1 MFFDNI
7 VGNPWVVKIV
17 AALAILLI
25 GFVIGRFFGNISR
38 IVIKE
43 LELNSIIRRKI
54 NIKFNLENYA
64 YYIISFIIYIFAIDI
79 ALNQLGITKIVLII
93 VPAII
98 ILIALILV
106 FLGVKGIIPSIVSG
120 IALYLNGN
128 VHPGDYLQLP
138 QVEGRVVRVKL
149 TETVIINEQQFLVFI
164 PNKIIIQNRIIGKKI
179 KP

>member
-98 ILIALILV
+98 ILIALAEY
-106 FLGVKGIIPSIVSG
+106 G
-120 IALYLNGN
+120 
-128 VHPGDYLQLP
+128 
-138 QVEGRVVRVKL
+138 
-149 TETVIINEQQFLVFI
+149 
-164 PNKIIIQNRIIGKKI
+164 
-179 KP
+179 